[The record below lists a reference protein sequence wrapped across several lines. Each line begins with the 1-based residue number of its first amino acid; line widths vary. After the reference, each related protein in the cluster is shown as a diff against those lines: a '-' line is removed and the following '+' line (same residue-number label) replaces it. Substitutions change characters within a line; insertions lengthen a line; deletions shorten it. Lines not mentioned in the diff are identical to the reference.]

1 MEEKGCLMT
10 NKDVLNVA
18 KTIKSQIHPTVLICA
33 AARNYAAYEDKNGLY
48 GLQFTISNTSAVK
61 YGTVRITLNGSDLYD
76 ITIKNK
82 NGKLLSNKS
91 DIYCDQLSDVLE
103 SMWEKKE
110 VLKTW
115 DPQIPTFQITNV
127 VPKLNN
133 NKEDA

>member
-1 MEEKGCLMT
+1 MSNQDL
-10 NKDVLNVA
+10 LNVA
-18 KTIKSQIHPTVLICA
+18 NTIRSQIHPTVLMCA
-33 AARNYAAYEDKNGLY
+33 AARNYGAYEDEKGLY

-82 NGKLLSNKS
+82 NGKLLNTKS
-91 DIYCDQLSDVLE
+91 GIYFDQLNNVLE

-110 VLKTW
+110 LLKKYN
-115 DPQIPTFQITNV
+115 PQIPTIQFTNV

-133 NKEDA
+133 GGA

>member
-1 MEEKGCLMT
+1 MT
-10 NKDVLNVA
+10 NEDVLNIA

-33 AARNYAAYEDKNGLY
+33 AARNYAAYEDKDGLF

-61 YGTVRITLNGSDLYD
+61 YGTVRITLNGSDLYN

-82 NGKLLSNKS
+82 NGKLLNTKS
-91 DIYCDQLSDVLE
+91 DIYFDQLNDVLE

-110 VLKTW
+110 TLKKW
-115 DPQIPTFQITNV
+115 DPQIPTIQFTNV

-133 NKEDA
+133 GGA